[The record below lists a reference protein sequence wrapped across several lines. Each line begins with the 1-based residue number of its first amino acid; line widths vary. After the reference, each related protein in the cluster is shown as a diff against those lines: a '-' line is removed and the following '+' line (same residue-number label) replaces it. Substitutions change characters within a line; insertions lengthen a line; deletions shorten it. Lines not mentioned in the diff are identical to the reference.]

1 MLTPAE
7 ELGLSG
13 LALASRV
20 NHALYRLGD
29 AGLIRLTEELR
40 QGALSRHLIYLH
52 DGEMEPI
59 RVLPAPITVLPNQL
73 SYIHYVTLTVQNAL
87 KRLPQLYLG
96 DENVREILRL
106 PDPEELWLRECWGT
120 SQEEHNPVF
129 GRMDALIEFTSP
141 MWKESFW
148 FVEPNLSGI
157 GGLHMIPTSE
167 RLVADVVV
175 PALRQQDPELRLEV
189 GYDIRE
195 LLTQEILDHMAAIGA
210 ANQLCLIEAKYAADG
225 PDEQEQL
232 ARYFR
237 DRHGLTVMH
246 ADPAELELHRGK
258 VYYGGQRVDVGYR
271 DYSVTDLLELQ
282 EEGVDVEPIRTLLRQ
297 NRLISSIAADLDQK
311 SCWEVLTD
319 PLICQQYFSPEER
332 LVFQRHILWTRVLSD
347 RRTVLPGG
355 HLGGLLEYVDAQH
368 ETLVLKPNRSYGGD
382 GIVLGCAVTHSEW
395 RAAVDTALA
404 DPGRWVVQQLAT
416 IPVRE
421 FPVQG
426 PDGGIHAEPFYTV
439 MGFAAGQQGLS
450 ILARASQKQV
460 VNVAQHGGLCAVMVS
475 HFTPPIGDATVRGV
489 PAAGSLPGNLHPPLT
504 ESSPL
509 QG

>member
-20 NHALYRLGD
+20 HHALYRLGET
-29 AGLIRLTEELR
+29 GLRHLIEDLR
-40 QGALSRHLIYLH
+40 QGAITRHLVYLH
-52 DGEMEPI
+52 DGDVEAI
-59 RVLPAPITVLPNQL
+59 RVLPSPITVLPNQL
-73 SYIHYVTLTVQNAL
+73 AYIHHVTLTVQNAL
-87 KRLPQLYLG
+87 KRLPQLYLS
-96 DENVREILRL
+96 NPSVRDILRL
-106 PDPEELWLRECWGT
+106 PDPEERWLRECWGT

-141 MWKESFW
+141 MWKESFH

-157 GGLHMIPTSE
+157 GGLHIIPTSE
-167 RLVADVVV
+167 QLVADVVV
-175 PALRQQDPELRLEV
+175 PALREQDPELQLDL

-195 LLTQEILDHMAAIGA
+195 LLTQEILDHMEAIGA
-210 ANQLCLIEAKYAADG
+210 ARQLCLIEAKYAADG

-246 ADPAELELHRGK
+246 ADPAELELHRGE
-258 VYYGGQRVDVGYR
+258 VCYRGQRVDVGYR
-271 DYSVTDLLELQ
+271 DYSVTDLLEI
-282 EEGVDVEPIRTLLRQ
+282 EAEGANVEPMRTLLRE

-319 PLICQQYFSPEER
+319 PYISQQHFSPEER
-332 LVFQRHILWTRVLSD
+332 LVFQRHVLWTRILSD
-347 RRTVLPGG
+347 RRTMLPDGR
-355 HLGGLLEYVDAQH
+355 LGGLLDYVDTHQ
-368 ETLVLKPNRSYGGD
+368 ETLVLKPNRSYGGE
-382 GIVLGCAVTHSEW
+382 GIVLGCAVPSSAWHEAVE
-395 RAAVDTALA
+395 AALP
-404 DPGRWVVQQLAT
+404 DPARWVVQQLAT

-421 FPVQG
+421 FPVLG
-426 PDGGIHAEPFYTV
+426 SDGGVQAQPFYTV
-439 MGFAAGQQGLS
+439 MGFAASQHGLS

-475 HFTPPIGDATVRGV
+475 RGS
-489 PAAGSLPGNLHPPLT
+489 PALGLT
-504 ESSPL
+504 EATPL
-509 QG
+509 GP

>member
-20 NHALYRLGD
+20 HHALYRLGE
-29 AGLIRLTEELR
+29 AGLRHLIEDLR
-40 QGALSRHLIYLH
+40 QGAIARHLVYLH
-52 DGEMEPI
+52 DGDVEAI
-59 RVLPAPITVLPNQL
+59 RVLPSPITVLPNQL
-73 SYIHYVTLTVQNAL
+73 AYIHHVTLTVQNAL
-87 KRLPQLYLG
+87 KRLPQLYLS
-96 DENVREILRL
+96 NPSVRDILRL
-106 PDPEELWLRECWGT
+106 PEPEERWLRECWGT

-141 MWKESFW
+141 MWKESFH

-157 GGLHMIPTSE
+157 GGLHIIPTSE
-167 RLVADVVV
+167 QLVADVVV
-175 PALRQQDPELRLEV
+175 PALREQDPELQLDL

-195 LLTQEILDHMAAIGA
+195 LLTQEILDHMEAIGA
-210 ANQLCLIEAKYAADG
+210 ARQLCLIEAKYAADG

-246 ADPAELELHRGK
+246 ADPAELELYRGE
-258 VYYGGQRVDVGYR
+258 VCYRGQRVDVGYR
-271 DYSVTDLLELQ
+271 DYSVTDLLEI
-282 EEGVDVEPIRTLLRQ
+282 EAEGANVEPMRTLLRE

-319 PLICQQYFSPEER
+319 PYISQQHFSPEER
-332 LVFQRHILWTRVLSD
+332 LVFQRHVLWTRILSD
-347 RRTVLPGG
+347 RRTMLPDGR
-355 HLGGLLEYVDAQH
+355 LGGLLDYVDTHH
-368 ETLVLKPNRSYGGD
+368 ETLVLKPNRSYGGE
-382 GIVLGCAVTHSEW
+382 GIVLGCAVASSAWHEAVE
-395 RAAVDTALA
+395 AALT
-404 DPGRWVVQQLAT
+404 DPARWVVQQLAT

-421 FPVQG
+421 FPVLG
-426 PDGGIHAEPFYTV
+426 SDGGVQAQPFYTV
-439 MGFAAGQQGLS
+439 MGFAASQHGLS

-475 HFTPPIGDATVRGV
+475 RGS
-489 PAAGSLPGNLHPPLT
+489 PALGLT
-504 ESSPL
+504 EATPL
-509 QG
+509 GP

>member
-20 NHALYRLGD
+20 HHALYRLGES
-29 AGLIRLTEELR
+29 RLRRLMEDLR
-40 QGALSRHLIYLH
+40 KGAIARHLVYLH
-52 DGEMEPI
+52 DGDVEAI
-59 RVLPAPITVLPNQL
+59 RVLPSPITVLPNQL
-73 SYIHYVTLTVQNAL
+73 AYIHHVTLTVQNAL
-87 KRLPQLYLG
+87 KRLPQLYLTSPS
-96 DENVREILRL
+96 VRDILRL
-106 PDPEELWLRECWGT
+106 PEPEERWLRECWGT

-141 MWKESFW
+141 MWKESFR

-157 GGLHMIPTSE
+157 GGLHIIPTSE
-167 RLVADVVV
+167 QLVADVVV
-175 PALRQQDPELRLEV
+175 PALREQDPELQLDL

-195 LLTQEILDHMAAIGA
+195 LLTQEILDHMEAIGA
-210 ANQLCLIEAKYAADG
+210 ARHLCLIEAKYAADG

-246 ADPAELELHRGK
+246 ADPAELELYRGE
-258 VYYGGQRVDVGYR
+258 VCYGGQRVDVGYR
-271 DYSVTDLLELQ
+271 DYSVTDLLEI
-282 EEGVDVEPIRTLLRQ
+282 EAEGANVEPMRTLLRE

-319 PLICQQYFSPEER
+319 PYILQQHFSPEER
-332 LVFQRHILWTRVLSD
+332 LVFQRHVLWTRILSD
-347 RRTVLPGG
+347 RRTMLPDGR
-355 HLGGLLEYVDAQH
+355 LGGLLDYVDTHH
-368 ETLVLKPNRSYGGD
+368 ETLVLKPNRSYGGE
-382 GIVLGCAVTHSEW
+382 GIVLGCAVASSAWHEAVE
-395 RAAVDTALA
+395 AALT
-404 DPGRWVVQQLAT
+404 DPARWVVQQLAT

-421 FPVQG
+421 FPVLG
-426 PDGGIHAEPFYTV
+426 SDGGVQAQPFYTV
-439 MGFAAGQQGLS
+439 MGFAASQHGLS

-475 HFTPPIGDATVRGV
+475 RGS
-489 PAAGSLPGNLHPPLT
+489 PALGLT
-504 ESSPL
+504 EATPL
-509 QG
+509 GP